1 MKVIHRLVGY
11 DPKTDRMKLKINIA
25 DRLLGDAKRIAGVP
39 DDDPDAAWSYPLS
52 HSPVRAVATLIG
64 AQLDPDNAEFFLEA
78 FADRGRRP
86 R

>member
-11 DPKTDRMKLKINIA
+11 DPKTDRMKLKIDIA
-25 DRLLGDAKRIAGVP
+25 ERLLGDAKRIAGVP

-52 HSPVRAVATLIG
+52 RSQVRAVAALIG

-78 FADRGRRP
+78 FGDRGRRP